1 MPWQQ
6 QTLWYA
12 GGSNNGKRTYC
23 PGCSFDIDSVTLCYG
38 QSSGTQR
45 QGLGTAGSFGGNS
58 GEKLKAGYIV
68 RGNYNTFKRQ
78 NKLSQ
83 MAKNAK
89 SIGIT
94 NATER
99 IYEIIKDIMKNKAA
113 G

>member
-1 MPWQQ
+1 
-6 QTLWYA
+6 
-12 GGSNNGKRTYC
+12 
-23 PGCSFDIDSVTLCYG
+23 
-38 QSSGTQR
+38 
-45 QGLGTAGSFGGNS
+45 
-58 GEKLKAGYIV
+58 
-68 RGNYNTFKRQ
+68 
-78 NKLSQ
+78 